1 MMVLPCSGFRGY
13 QTLRGLS
20 VGVACVLMGWL
31 MLAVTACPAT
41 AEEPGEAK
49 GELPGAGAGEAR
61 VTPGEIS
68 EAFRERDGLPVR
80 WVLVAIGVMLV
91 GVAAISLGRV
101 LWRYARGEV
110 TLRPLPAVRFVRW
123 AEQCGLSRSQQ
134 WLLWRIARQQGLP
147 TPLTLLLSPRT
158 LRVHGHLYIEARGEA
173 SRSDRR
179 GLCAVRRR
187 VFGDRPY
194 S

>member
-1 MMVLPCSGFRGY
+1 MNAFKRCLRQGY

-20 VGVACVLMGWL
+20 VGVTCLLMGWL
-31 MLAVTACPAT
+31 TACPAT
-41 AEEPGEAK
+41 AQ
-49 GELPGAGAGEAR
+49 ELAEGGSGAR

-123 AEQCGLSRSQQ
+123 AERCGLSRSQQ

-158 LRVHGHLYIEARGEA
+158 LRVHGHLYIEARGDD

-179 GLCAVRRR
+179 ALCAVRRR